1 MDKYLKRPADDV
13 APELGKKSKMADS
26 LEMVNRRV
34 FGNSN
39 FRQHQREIIE
49 SVVSNEDV
57 FVIMPTGGGKSLCY
71 QLPAILSC
79 GVTVVISP
87 LISLI
92 EDQVSALIQLR
103 SGGIPAA
110 FLTSNCTETMANSV
124 YDDLGRAARGLEP
137 FLKLLYVT
145 PERIINSNKTRDY
158 FMTLYQNEMLARF
171 VVDESHCVSTWGHDF
186 RKEYGQLR
194 ALKDD
199 YPEVPIVA
207 LTATARHAVAEDTI
221 KILCIPGARRFS
233 TGFDRPNLY
242 FEVREKPTNHGET
255 CKHVLNYI
263 KKRFPSACGIIYCM
277 TKKET
282 EILADFLRTHQL
294 PVDFYHAGQT
304 KGERK
309 TVQTAW
315 LNGHVNI
322 VCATI
327 AYGMG
332 IDKPN
337 VRFVI
342 HTSLAKSLEGY
353 YQEAGRAGRDGSPS
367 ECVLLYR
374 RQDVSSLATIMR
386 KPPSNKLSAKDK
398 ARLEEMRAYCEDTGN
413 CRRKTFA
420 EIFGY
425 SAPGG
430 GSGSKKSCDDHCDN
444 CRQRTGLARRTA
456 ASEAPEEAVVCL
468 ESDRV
473 AGVAPK
479 TAPRAMFQKASEM
492 RKKK

>member
-1 MDKYLKRPADDV
+1 MERFLKRAGDTV
-13 APELGKKSKMADS
+13 AQDNIKKTKIHET

-34 FGNSN
+34 FGNN
-39 FRQHQREIIE
+39 AFRKHQREIIE

-71 QLPAILSC
+71 QLPAVLSC
-79 GVTVVISP
+79 GVTIVISP

-103 SGGIPAA
+103 SGGVPAA

-145 PERIINSNKTRDY
+145 PERMVNSSKTRDY
-158 FMTLYQNEMLARF
+158 LMALYQNEMLARF

-194 ALKDD
+194 ILKDD

-242 FEVREKPTNHGET
+242 FEVREKPSNHGET
-255 CKHVLNYI
+255 CKHVLNYV
-263 KKRFPSACGIIYCM
+263 KKRFPTACGIIYCM

-282 EILADFLRTHQL
+282 ELLADFLRSNQL
-294 PVDFYHAGQT
+294 RADFYHAGQS

-309 TVQTAW
+309 AVQTAW

-337 VRFVI
+337 VRFVL

-353 YQEAGRAGRDGSPS
+353 YQEAGRAGRDGDPS
-367 ECVLLYR
+367 ECVLMYR
-374 RQDVSSLATIMR
+374 RQDVSNLASIMR

-398 ARLEEMRAYCEDTGN
+398 ARLEEMRNYCEDTSN

-425 SAPGG
+425 SAAAGTG
-430 GSGSKKSCDDHCDN
+430 GSVGKNCGEQCDN
-444 CRQRTGLARRTA
+444 CRQRKGLARRTA
-456 ASEAPEEAVVCL
+456 ASEAVEV
-468 ESDRV
+468 V
-473 AGVAPK
+473 AGTSGNSTLKPVSKA
-479 TAPRAMFQKASEM
+479 TFQKASEL
-492 RKKK
+492 RKKKW